1 MTTKLLYIVAGII
14 AVLLLFGRRKSGAEK
29 ITPQAVKAKI
39 DAHETYLLLDVRTPQ
54 EYATGHIPTAI
65 LLPDYEVKKNAPVRI
80 PEKDRYIIVYCR
92 SGARSA
98 KAARILISLG
108 YTNVHDMGGIMHWPF
123 DIEQ

>member
-1 MTTKLLYIVAGII
+1 MTTKLLYIVAGVI
-14 AVLLLFGRRKSGAEK
+14 AVLLILGNRKSGAEK
-29 ITPQAVKAKI
+29 ITPQDVKAKI

-65 LLPDYEVKKNAPVRI
+65 LLPDYEVKENAPVRI
-80 PEKDRYIIVYCR
+80 PEKDTYIIVYCR

-123 DIEQ
+123 EIEQ